1 MQQALAMKQLTVA
14 VGAVGRAFASASEG
28 AASTIK
34 YNPAKGPKAAYVPAD
49 ARTASENARDLFR
62 RLRQAPKSS
71 STSNKTNS
79 SFAHST
85 KESTTVLGGNRD
97 LHNAPSENSA

>member
-1 MQQALAMKQLTVA
+1 MGLWKVQINRSEAASTPNVIALHFLHTLTNIVTMQQALAMKQLTVA

-62 RLRQAPKSS
+62 R
-71 STSNKTNS
+71 
-79 SFAHST
+79 
-85 KESTTVLGGNRD
+85 
-97 LHNAPSENSA
+97 